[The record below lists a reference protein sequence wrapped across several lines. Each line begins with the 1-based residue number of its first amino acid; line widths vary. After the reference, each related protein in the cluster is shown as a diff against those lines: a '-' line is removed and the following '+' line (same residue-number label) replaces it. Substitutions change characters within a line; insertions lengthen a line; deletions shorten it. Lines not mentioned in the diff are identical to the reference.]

1 MNKNI
6 LFMFHVLL
14 TLVCSSCIHNSKI
27 DKKETLS
34 MKVPDVDTLSCDT
47 TNYTIELCPIFGMD
61 LWIDSSDMRAQSNLI
76 MKLIDNRL

>member
-1 MNKNI
+1 
-6 LFMFHVLL
+6 
-14 TLVCSSCIHNSKI
+14 
-27 DKKETLS
+27 